1 MEAIIEGFPSET
13 NPGVYMAY
21 FLKEYS

>member
-13 NPGVYMAY
+13 KPGVYMAY